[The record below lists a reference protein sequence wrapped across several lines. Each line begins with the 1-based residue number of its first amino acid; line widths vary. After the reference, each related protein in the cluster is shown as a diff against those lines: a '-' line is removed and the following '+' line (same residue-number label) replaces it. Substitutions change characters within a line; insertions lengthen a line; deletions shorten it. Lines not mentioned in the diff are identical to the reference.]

1 MGRASAASRAK
12 TQTGQNRRVWRATA
26 RLPIQP
32 MQLFLSLE
40 RLRNGEEIKG
50 AIEMAVGII
59 LFCWVAIGITIA
71 RRRDDGFLN

>member
-1 MGRASAASRAK
+1 
-12 TQTGQNRRVWRATA
+12 
-26 RLPIQP
+26 